1 MTKQRGA
8 AISQSLFEP
17 LSWHEV
23 APITMRRSSRP
34 SSARAWDDDP
44 GSLQRAEI
52 PKANAKAAESSGD
65 DSDDGMVP
73 DLRVIDAGAV
83 NSMIISPM
91 RPPASA
97 RSESPE
103 PEDEEFS
110 YVPKQ
115 NAAPAELSPPE
126 RSKAAKP
133 AAPPMGLPAPPAIGL
148 PELPAPHP
156 ISLLA
161 MPPAE
166 GAKSGGDA
174 AASSR
179 DSLVSS
185 AEPFPLLEPGWLQ
198 KKHAKKKMFGS
209 QWGKRYFSISQRYGT
224 LNYAKSESRSANI
237 MLPLCDIKKVDR
249 LPIEENGPY
258 CFSVH
263 CPPASLILK
272 AENNEECSRW
282 IQAITHHAELWKNK
296 AAGALGSTSNSKSPP
311 PTPPTTD
318 PTRHGKRDFST
329 DLM

>member
-1 MTKQRGA
+1 
-8 AISQSLFEP
+8 
-17 LSWHEV
+17 
-23 APITMRRSSRP
+23 
-34 SSARAWDDDP
+34 
-44 GSLQRAEI
+44 
-52 PKANAKAAESSGD
+52 
-65 DSDDGMVP
+65 
-73 DLRVIDAGAV
+73 
-83 NSMIISPM
+83 
-91 RPPASA
+91 
-97 RSESPE
+97 
-103 PEDEEFS
+103 
-110 YVPKQ
+110 
-115 NAAPAELSPPE
+115 
-126 RSKAAKP
+126 
-133 AAPPMGLPAPPAIGL
+133 
-148 PELPAPHP
+148 
-156 ISLLA
+156 

-237 MLPLCDIKKVDR
+237 MLPLCDMKKVDR

-272 AENNEECSRW
+272 AENNEECNRW
-282 IQAITHHAELWKNK
+282 IQAITYHAALWKNK

-311 PTPPTTD
+311 PAPPTTD
-318 PTRHGKRDFST
+318 PAST
-329 DLM
+329 ANGISVLT